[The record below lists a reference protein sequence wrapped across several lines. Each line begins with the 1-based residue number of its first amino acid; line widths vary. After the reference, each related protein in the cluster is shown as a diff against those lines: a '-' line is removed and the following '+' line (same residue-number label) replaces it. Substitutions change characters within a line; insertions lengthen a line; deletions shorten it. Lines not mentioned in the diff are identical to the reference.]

1 MISRVGALLFVLACA
16 LSLSAEGGVNWYSSF
31 DKALADA
38 KKDSKPVFIDVYTD
52 WCTWCHKLDQDVY
65 STPQF
70 AEYMHEYIPV
80 KLNAEDNKEG
90 TRFAEKYGV
99 DGFPMLIVT
108 DSSGTVTNRIG
119 GYMEADALIK
129 DIDGIQQLL
138 LREKSKPDDIQSTF
152 ELARQYLSRDMYAGA
167 EVRFEQ
173 VIASPKATPAQ
184 KEESQFSLALTEY
197 YQRRLQQALDTV
209 EAYQEEY
216 PDQKSGEDAFL
227 LLSQIQIEMN
237 ANDKAMAT
245 LKEFLRKYPKSENIS
260 RAQQVLDLLQ
270 KDMN

>member
-1 MISRVGALLFVLACA
+1 MMNRIAAFLLVLACA
-16 LSLSAEGGVNWYSSF
+16 LPLCADGKVNWYSSF

-38 KKDSKPVFIDVYTD
+38 KKNSKPIFVDVYTD
-52 WCTWCHKLDQDVY
+52 WCTWCHKLDADVY

-70 AEYMHEYIPV
+70 AEAMQNYIPV
-80 KLNAEDNKEG
+80 KLNAEDEKEG
-90 TRFAEKYGV
+90 TRFAEKYQV

-108 DSSGTVTNRIG
+108 DSGGAVTNRIG

-129 DIDGIQQLL
+129 DIDQIQGLL
-138 LREKSKPDDIQSTF
+138 LQEKNKPDDIQSTF
-152 ELARQYLSRDMYAGA
+152 ELAREYLNRDMYTGA

-173 VIASPKATPAQ
+173 VIASPRATPTQ

-197 YQRRLQQALDTV
+197 YQRKLQQALGTV
-209 EAYQEEY
+209 EVYKKNY
-216 PDQKSGEDAFL
+216 PNQKSGEDVLL
-227 LLSQIQIEMN
+227 LLSQLQIEMN
-237 ANDKAMAT
+237 ANDKATAT
-245 LKEFLRKYPKSENIS
+245 LKEFLRKYPKSENVS